1 MSTDCPV
8 IRCALWSAGRASCV
22 DVNAAAAGPASFA
35 SSSTGFSTHD
45 TMGTGSRRTA
55 ASFAAHLSACRD
67 VAAPLTPTVI
77 CALMT

>member
-55 ASFAAHLSACRD
+55 ASFAVDADGDMRAHD
-67 VAAPLTPTVI
+67 VIIGPADDPA
-77 CALMT
+77 